1 MNSLTNFCLVNT
13 FVHSFIYR
21 NVAKIIMKIVAFRI
35 KNVRHKMNV
44 VNRFKYYTGQKQIK
58 KPVN

>member
-1 MNSLTNFCLVNT
+1 
-13 FVHSFIYR
+13 
-21 NVAKIIMKIVAFRI
+21 MKIVAFRI

-44 VNRFKYYTGQKQIK
+44 VNRFKYDTGQKQIK